1 MWVAPF
7 LRMRAC
13 PSSWTRVGALS
24 ATALAIACG
33 DSSPADPTTDG
44 GAGDSSSVQDGA
56 VVTDAAPPS
65 SCEPFGHYPAPQNT
79 FTLPITNGSLAIGD
93 VQKAFPAVDWTTLD
107 RLYIPAGKYKQ
118 LNLTNFP
125 TRDAKRPL
133 IITNLGGQVQVGP
146 PGDGSNYVW
155 AMGGGSN
162 WILTGR
168 YDPDA
173 KTGDVGFP
181 GHRCG
186 AYATSR
192 GKYGFFSDDA
202 YAKGQYS
209 HMGLAV
215 GDATDF
221 ELEFVEVTRAGFA
234 GIRLLNSRTAN
245 DPARPMAN
253 VRVHDTYVHD
263 SASEAF
269 YFGWTGA
276 PPGNMLPNLQVYN
289 NRLIRS
295 GSEGLQIQDLGDKT
309 HVHHNTVAFNALHWL
324 DNFGN
329 YQDGASQVHT
339 REGNIELDHNVV
351 VGGAGTFLSLFSA
364 PEGADGARNVTL
376 HDNYFADTRSL
387 GGYLNGTSTAPSS
400 ITLLGNY
407 FRGLDFAYTAV
418 DPAAKDP
425 GVVFGMNSGGL
436 KGPILFDGNHW
447 EGNRAIVSGMGPDQ
461 VKGNVTTKGNVNAP
475 VPVLAFIASGYP
487 DVPTA
492 RLSAWGAKA
501 TLAPGQPAISYA
513 SGDLVME
520 DGEMYRARTTSTN
533 LLPPDHPEAWE
544 KLPLPSDDVRVVANS
559 PYAGYGV
566 Q

>member
-1 MWVAPF
+1 MRRILVA
-7 LRMRAC
+7 A
-13 PSSWTRVGALS
+13 
-24 ATALAIACG
+24 AIATFGCG
-33 DSSPADPTTDG
+33 DSSSNTPGNDAGVDSPTV
-44 GAGDSSSVQDGA
+44 SDGA
-56 VVTDAAPPS
+56 VVTDGGPPT
-65 SCEPFGHYPAPQNT
+65 SCEPFGHFPPPVTT
-79 FTLPITNGSLAIGD
+79 FTLPPATNGAYAIGD
-93 VQKAFPAVDWTTLD
+93 IQKAFPSVDWATLD

-118 LNLTNFP
+118 LSITNLP

-133 IITNLGGQVQVGP
+133 VITNVGGQVQVGP
-146 PGDGSNYVW
+146 PGDNTNYVW
-155 AMGGGSN
+155 SMGGGAN

-173 KTGDVGFP
+173 KTGDAAFP

-192 GKYGFFSDDA
+192 GKYGFLSDDG
-202 YAKGQYS
+202 YAKGQYT
-209 HMGLAV
+209 HMGISV

-221 ELEFVEVTRAGFA
+221 ELEYVEVTRAGFA
-234 GIRLLNSRTAN
+234 GIRLLNARAAN
-245 DPARPMAN
+245 DPPKPMAN

-263 SASEAF
+263 SGSEAF

-276 PPGNMLPNLQVYN
+276 PPGNLLPNLQVYN

-351 VGGAGTFLSLFSA
+351 IGGAGTFLSFFSA
-364 PEGADGARNVTL
+364 PETGDGDRNVTF

-387 GGYLNGTSTAPSS
+387 GGYLNGTSAAPSS
-400 ITLLGNY
+400 VTLLGNF
-407 FRGLDFAYTAV
+407 FRGLDFAYTPL
-418 DPAAKDP
+418 DPTAKDP
-425 GVVFGMNSGGL
+425 GVVFGINAAL

-447 EGNRAIVSGMGPDQ
+447 EGSRAIVAGMGPDT
-461 VKGNVTTKGNVNAP
+461 VKANVTTKGNVNGP
-475 VPVLAFIASGYP
+475 VVVLAFVASGYP
-487 DVPTA
+487 DVPVA

-501 TLAPGQPAISYA
+501 TLAPGQPAIAYA
-513 SGDLVME
+513 VGDLVMY
-520 DGEMYRARTTSTN
+520 DAEMYRAKTANTN
-533 LLPPDHPEAWE
+533 LVPPDHPEAWD
-544 KLPLPSDDVRVVANS
+544 KLPLPTDDVRVVPSS
-559 PYAGYGV
+559 PYAAFGV